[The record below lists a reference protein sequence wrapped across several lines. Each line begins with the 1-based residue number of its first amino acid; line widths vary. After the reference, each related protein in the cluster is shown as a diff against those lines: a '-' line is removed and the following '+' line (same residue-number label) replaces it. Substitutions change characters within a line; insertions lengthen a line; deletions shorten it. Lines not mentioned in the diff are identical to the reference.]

1 MIYRTSSFIEH
12 YLLESEKWQ
21 TSKDKSFNEAILRES
36 CGISETTA
44 AAGTTSPAADTHSGF
59 LPFGRRW
66 WPWVWAGRATEGRTR
81 TRSSGCCDRLA
92 CAPEGSV
99 KTCECYQT
107 SCCWEEKT
115 CMCAAIFDSTNQT
128 PQERLSLWSKCLRWA
143 WFTAHFRLFN
153 CALVCE
159 AFYPPFSPARFT
171 IYFSLYLL
179 KTRKMKRKKTSMS
192 QRL

>member
-36 CGISETTA
+36 CAISETTA

-107 SCCWEEKT
+107 SCCWEEKKHACVQRFLT
-115 CMCAAIFDSTNQT
+115 LPTRHHRSVCLYGLSACAECGSQPTLDCSTV
-128 PQERLSLWSKCLRWA
+128 P
-143 WFTAHFRLFN
+143 
-153 CALVCE
+153 
-159 AFYPPFSPARFT
+159 
-171 IYFSLYLL
+171 
-179 KTRKMKRKKTSMS
+179 
-192 QRL
+192 